1 MPTEV
6 VHNEVHVD
14 RLAAL
19 AEIADVGLKA
29 AAVRGQ
35 VDERIGIDVAA
46 AGEDL
51 HELDAAALGAGAGDF
66 AVEHGA
72 GLRALHLHKADG
84 RACADGQLR
93 LDGEVF
99 LRHERFEH
107 GQAAAGLRL
116 DGDFLAAVCAR
127 ALDGDAD
134 GLRRAGERAR
144 LRAEVGA
151 SSQLSAVSLT
161 RRKFHV
167 REGRRLMVKVFMCS
181 PPFGIS
187 RCSPSSRAG

>member
-6 VHNEVHVD
+6 VHDEVHVD

-116 DGDFLAAVCAR
+116 DGDFLVAVCAR

-134 GLRRAGERAR
+134 GLRRAGERER
-144 LRAEVGA
+144 LRAEVGGLRFVPA
-151 SSQLSAVSLT
+151 
-161 RRKFHV
+161 
-167 REGRRLMVKVFMCS
+167 ERRLVDAQEV
-181 PPFGIS
+181 PRPRGQ
-187 RCSPSSRAG
+187 AVNG